1 MFQKRDLSNDQFGEA
16 TAAFFSKKGKK
27 TLEIIEC
34 RSLSLYL
41 FSVRRHRG
49 LSDRKSVAWNAGRV
63 MSKYYLCSSPQTG
76 GSSVSVEDL
85 PQVSGILDRQMMENQ
100 VPKPQT
106 V

>member
-16 TAAFFSKKGKK
+16 TAAYFSKKGKK

-49 LSDRKSVAWNAGRV
+49 LSDRKSVTWNAGRV
-63 MSKYYLCSSPQTG
+63 MSK
-76 GSSVSVEDL
+76 
-85 PQVSGILDRQMMENQ
+85 
-100 VPKPQT
+100 
-106 V
+106 